1 MKLIV
6 GLGNPGKEYEKT
18 RHNIGFMIIDH
29 LAEKLNVKLS
39 NNKFNGIYYQGH
51 INNEKVILLKP
62 QTYMNLSGECVIQ
75 FVNYFNIE
83 DEDILVVYD
92 DMDLE
97 LGKIRLKTKGSSGGQ
112 NGMKNI
118 MEHLHTQTI
127 SRLKFGIGLKKMI
140 PAKDYV
146 LGHFSKE
153 DSVILKDKIDIATN
167 ACLDFLE
174 LEMTEIMNKYNAK

>member
-18 RHNIGFMIIDH
+18 RHNIGFMIIDN
-29 LAEKLNVKLS
+29 LAKKLNIEL
-39 NNKFNGIYYQGH
+39 NNSKFNGIYYQGF
-51 INNEKVILLKP
+51 IDNEKVIILKP
-62 QTYMNLSGECVIQ
+62 QTYMNLSGECIIQ

-97 LGKIRLKTKGSSGGQ
+97 LGKIRLKVKGSSGGQ

-118 MEHLHTQTI
+118 MDHLHTQNI

-146 LGHFSKE
+146 LGKFSKE
-153 DSVILKDKIDIATN
+153 DNLILEDKINIATN
-167 ACLDFLE
+167 ACLDFLKIDM
-174 LEMTEIMNKYNAK
+174 LDIMNKYNVK